1 MYRISLLTLL
11 LCLAW
16 PAAAQIPA
24 GFVDMGEFL
33 ADVQIEARYAGHG
46 NFIGVPIDGYQ
57 AEKVLLTQETAD
69 ALLAVQ
75 LELRQVGMGLK
86 LFDGYRPQRAVDHF
100 VRWAQDPED
109 ETMKSV
115 YYPHV
120 DKSELFAQ
128 GYIADRLAGLLRSRG
143 LVDVLIDTGEIKA
156 LGHRADGEPWRA
168 GIALPDGTPVART
181 MLSDRALATSAP
193 LATLLDPRR
202 GAGHILD
209 PRTGE
214 PAARWRLASVSAP
227 RAALADALSTAF
239 CLMDRRA
246 IDRALAYHPRATL
259 EALVS

>member
-128 GYIADRLAGLLRSRG
+128 GYIAGQSGHSRG
-143 LVDVLIDTGEIKA
+143 SVVDLTLVSLDTGEELD
-156 LGHRADGEPWRA
+156 LGTRWDYFDQR
-168 GIALPDGTPVART
+168 
-181 MLSDRALATSAP
+181 SAP
-193 LATLLDPRR
+193 ASPEISPQQRARRMLLQITMMKHGFEP
-202 GAGHILD
+202 LD
-209 PRTGE
+209 TEWWHFKLRDE
-214 PAARWRLASVSAP
+214 PYP
-227 RAALADALSTAF
+227 DTYF
-239 CLMDRRA
+239 DF
-246 IDRALAYHPRATL
+246 II
-259 EALVS
+259 E

>member
-1 MYRISLLTLL
+1 MNRISLLTLL

-128 GYIADRLAGLLRSRG
+128 GYIAGQSGHSRG
-143 LVDVLIDTGEIKA
+143 SVVDLTLVSLDTGEELD
-156 LGHRADGEPWRA
+156 LGTRWDYFDQR
-168 GIALPDGTPVART
+168 
-181 MLSDRALATSAP
+181 SAP
-193 LATLLDPRR
+193 ASPEISPQQRARRMLLQITMMKHGFEP
-202 GAGHILD
+202 LD
-209 PRTGE
+209 TEWWHFKLRDE
-214 PAARWRLASVSAP
+214 PYP
-227 RAALADALSTAF
+227 DTYF
-239 CLMDRRA
+239 DF
-246 IDRALAYHPRATL
+246 II
-259 EALVS
+259 E